1 MRDAGPITPE
11 YVQPLR
17 HTAAHYEQY
26 EREVLTMT
34 EKMNE
39 INEIKI
45 NALEE
50 KELTLEESEKVAG
63 GTPIRFRDKSRF
75 KERSKAN
82 NTGSQASDDGSVSG
96 SGSW

>member
-1 MRDAGPITPE
+1 
-11 YVQPLR
+11 
-17 HTAAHYEQY
+17 
-26 EREVLTMT
+26 MT
-34 EKMNE
+34 ENMNE
-39 INEIKI
+39 MNEIKI

-96 SGSW
+96 SGEPIQNFL